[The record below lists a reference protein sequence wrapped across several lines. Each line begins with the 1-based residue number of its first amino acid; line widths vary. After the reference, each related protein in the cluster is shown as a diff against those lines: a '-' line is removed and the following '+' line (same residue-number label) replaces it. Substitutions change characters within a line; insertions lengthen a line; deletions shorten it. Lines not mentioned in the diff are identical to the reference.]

1 MSSSTKEDLD
11 NLKKEFEQLKLEAT
25 SKGLSKQINM
35 LAMDIE
41 TNLIPKRER
50 EIYIFKNNAED
61 YVDVIMG
68 KIGELKKQIQL
79 AENEVELN
87 EVQMVLDQLEY
98 EVSKRLISD
107 NDFAEAHISLQEIE
121 MMLNEKKN
129 LVKLIPNNSIINTLN
144 EKIIELKKIILN
156 IEYNV
161 NKAEIVGYSIK
172 FEYAKSDLTE
182 SIEKAYQSGQI
193 DEEIY
198 QSLMKQVDKL
208 ANLEKESAKKLGV

>member
-1 MSSSTKEDLD
+1 MSEWQEFTAKTVDEALTNAVVSMQTSS
-11 NLKKEFEQLKLEAT
+11 
-25 SKGLSKQINM
+25 
-35 LAMDIE
+35 
-41 TNLIPKRER
+41 
-50 EIYIFKNNAED
+50 
-61 YVDVIMG
+61 
-68 KIGELKKQIQL
+68 
-79 AENEVELN
+79 
-87 EVQMVLDQLEY
+87 DQLEY

-121 MMLNEKKN
+121 MMLKEKKN

>member
-1 MSSSTKEDLD
+1 M
-11 NLKKEFEQLKLEAT
+11 
-25 SKGLSKQINM
+25 
-35 LAMDIE
+35 
-41 TNLIPKRER
+41 
-50 EIYIFKNNAED
+50 
-61 YVDVIMG
+61 
-68 KIGELKKQIQL
+68 
-79 AENEVELN
+79 
-87 EVQMVLDQLEY
+87 
-98 EVSKRLISD
+98 
-107 NDFAEAHISLQEIE
+107 
-121 MMLNEKKN
+121 
-129 LVKLIPNNSIINTLN
+129 N